1 MTGDGLAVG
10 AASFLGKP
18 ANEGGSVVNF
28 ATGLVER
35 FALFQ
40 GHQPSQIF
48 LVLQQQIMPL
58 AQDHAAG
65 IYRQC
70 APARQGGLRSI
81 DGVLDLAGIELGAT
95 PDGFFAGRIDDRF
108 IAPPVTSNPF
118 AIDVGQL
125 ANQAWIFKHVHGRC
139 PLYLPGRGE
148 FAAQDVVRV
157 YGSHFRASR
166 SATFSLQG
174 GEWTVFFFFAGGLPR
189 FFSVRLTGPEQA
201 GKTATPGGFG
211 KGYRSTD

>member
-1 MTGDGLAVG
+1 MVNAAQSGAHKGSDFPFPEEYTGPYLARRRECGFQLYKAVG
-10 AASFLGKP
+10 VERGDK
-18 ANEGGSVVNF
+18 EGGNRQALENF
-28 ATGLVER
+28 R
-35 FALFQ
+35 LF
-40 GHQPSQIF
+40 
-48 LVLQQQIMPL
+48 
-58 AQDHAAG
+58 DHDR
-65 IYRQC
+65 YR
-70 APARQGGLRSI
+70 ARSI
-81 DGVLDLAGIELGAT
+81 YSWRDGVLDLAGIELGAT

-108 IAPPVTSNPF
+108 IAPPVASNPF
-118 AIDVGQL
+118 AIDVSQL

-189 FFSVRLTGPEQA
+189 FFSVRLPGPEQA
-201 GKTATPGGFG
+201 GKTATPDGFG
-211 KGYRSTD
+211 KGYRSAD